1 MGTHPFISI
10 ITPTY
15 NRSALLGRC
24 YTSLLAQTDLDF
36 QWIIV
41 DDGSTD
47 DTEDLV
53 SSFQTERFPIIYI
66 HKENGGKHTAL
77 NAAHDHIRGE
87 YVLLL
92 DSDDCLTS
100 DAIAAVRRGWE
111 QYGKAPS
118 VGMVTFLKGRSET
131 DPMCVSPVY
140 GKPVELRR
148 TKRKVIHGSDCCEVI
163 PAELF
168 LKYPFPVFPGERFL
182 SECALWDR
190 IAQDHKGVYINQV
203 IYICDY
209 LEGGLTRTGKKLQ
222 ISNPQGGMFTS
233 EQRMDKGFSVKNR
246 IKYGLLYV
254 CYGFFAGISV
264 GKMLKKTK
272 HRFLVALCLFPG
284 YLLYRYWKRKYLR
297 CEK

>member
-10 ITPTY
+10 ITPAY
-15 NRSALLGRC
+15 NRGCLLRC
-24 YTSLLAQTDLDF
+24 CFESLLRQTDLDF

-53 SSFQTERFPIIYI
+53 SSFQTELFPIIYI

-77 NAAHDHIRGE
+77 NAAHDSIKGD
-87 YVLLL
+87 YVLML
-92 DSDDCLTS
+92 DSDDTLTS
-100 DAIAAVRRGWE
+100 DAIETVK
-111 QYGKAPS
+111 KAWQKYKTDPS
-118 VGMVTFLKGRSET
+118 VGIVTFLKGKTVTE
-131 DPMCVSPVY
+131 PMCVSPVY
-140 GKPVELRR
+140 GKPVDPRR
-148 TKRKVIHGSDCCEVI
+148 TERKTIHGSDCCEVI

-182 SECALWDR
+182 SECALWDQ
-190 IAQDHKGVYINQV
+190 IAQTHKCVYIDQV

-222 ISNPQGGMFTS
+222 VSNPKGGMFIS
-233 EQRMDKGFSVKNR
+233 NQRMDKGFPLKYR

-254 CYGFFAGISV
+254 CYGFFDGVSV
-264 GKMLKKTK
+264 RTLLKKTE
-272 HRFLVALCLFPG
+272 HSNLAALCLLPG
-284 YLLYRYWKRKYLR
+284 YLLYRYWKKKYLK
-297 CEK
+297 EK